1 MKEDISVEKLRKIE
15 ALRKGGS
22 TEGEREA
29 AAAALERVKSNL
41 PLRITCTIIHV
52 DKQEAF
58 YEVQYRDVEGRPQ
71 TRKVPREYFLRPPR
85 VVEDLLK
92 AGAALPDDQTAAVK
106 NVKDAIELKAAATRR
121 VTERSGWYEVE
132 SFLGPDKT
140 YGKLAGQIEYLPP
153 RELDPA
159 LGLSAGS
166 LEAWRE
172 GLRAPCQHS
181 DYLIIVIGHK
191 ASNALLEVIGEDEG
205 WVLHLHGTESDSA
218 EKTASS
224 SGKTLM
230 TRVAASMT
238 GRCQRTDLI
247 TFGIT
252 EAALCDLCSARSH
265 LGVELDEEGRALG
278 SGTGPRV
285 KADQLSYLISSGR
298 GGVRSNYAT
307 RRAELKNRTW
317 LSNAIT
323 SGETPLDVNSK
334 RQARTEGSQVR
345 MIGLPV
351 PPGAR
356 GGVFNR
362 VKGGGKKRAKRCQQL
377 AEDTEATI
385 AANHCVF
392 FPALLDATVP
402 IRATLR
408 ERINRRVAKL
418 VEKVGA
424 DTNPWERRFAHK
436 LATAGA
442 TAVLLSELGIAPWTK
457 KRAVRAYV
465 RLYRKARAATATVD
479 EIAERVISALRRSL
493 SKGKFPKVRKGVEL
507 SARTVTRAQRGFRKE
522 LPGLGLVLLIPME
535 RIEQRIEKFFGRR
548 GIASLVVQR
557 LSQRGVVHL
566 GGDGK
571 LTREVMA
578 KEVAEGRH
586 RYVCFDL
593 ARLTGGE
600 K

>member
-1 MKEDISVEKLRKIE
+1 
-15 ALRKGGS
+15 
-22 TEGEREA
+22 
-29 AAAALERVKSNL
+29 
-41 PLRITCTIIHV
+41 
-52 DKQEAF
+52 
-58 YEVQYRDVEGRPQ
+58 
-71 TRKVPREYFLRPPR
+71 
-85 VVEDLLK
+85 
-92 AGAALPDDQTAAVK
+92 
-106 NVKDAIELKAAATRR
+106 
-121 VTERSGWYEVE
+121 
-132 SFLGPDKT
+132 
-140 YGKLAGQIEYLPP
+140 
-153 RELDPA
+153 
-159 LGLSAGS
+159 
-166 LEAWRE
+166 
-172 GLRAPCQHS
+172 
-181 DYLIIVIGHK
+181 
-191 ASNALLEVIGEDEG
+191 
-205 WVLHLHGTESDSA
+205 
-218 EKTASS
+218 
-224 SGKTLM
+224 
-230 TRVAASMT
+230 MT

-334 RQARTEGSQVR
+334 RQARSEGSQVR

-402 IRATLR
+402 IRATLG
-408 ERINRRVAKL
+408 ERMNRRVAKL

-424 DTNPWERRFAHK
+424 DTNPWERRLAHK

-457 KRAVRAYV
+457 KRAVRACV

-479 EIAERVISALRRSL
+479 EIAERVISTLRRSL
-493 SKGKFPKVRKGVEL
+493 SKRKFPKVRKGEEL

-535 RIEQRIEKFFGRR
+535 RIEQRIEKFIGRR